1 MCIEILNT
9 GKSFTEYEEKPLISF
24 QANYSKIT
32 SPGNTLCTLHVLKQL
47 YYHPASLI
55 VSIHLDDFP
64 PGFELIDTACTC
76 QMISS
81 K

>member
-1 MCIEILNT
+1 MCIEILNK

-32 SPGNTLCTLHVLKQL
+32 SLGIMLCTVSLLKQL

-55 VSIHLDDFP
+55 VSIHLDDCP
-64 PGFELIDTACTC
+64 PGFELIDAACTC